1 MTDIH
6 VHLAALPTACN
17 GCVLSKRMRGSLL
30 LSWVARWQGLSL
42 SDPDATNRRYVEL
55 LAEELSRSTQVKQA
69 VLLAMDG
76 VYDSTGE
83 LDESR
88 TDFLISNDYLFEV
101 ASAHQ
106 RLLPGASINPARK
119 DSLDELDRCSEKGAV
134 LVKVLPNAQGFD
146 PAERRFGAFYKRL
159 AELRM
164 PLLSHTGYEFSLFAQ
179 DQSLGDPARLVPV
192 LEEGVT
198 VIAAHGCGS
207 GLFVAGKYFDTMLRL
222 MQRYPNFYVD
232 SSALTLPVRVGTL
245 FKMRRHPEIHQR
257 LLFGTD
263 YPLPC
268 LSYPCLG
275 AFAFD
280 KFIESRRTTNRFD
293 RQVHVLN
300 ALGISAGADAMR
312 LLRRME

>member
-6 VHLAALPTACN
+6 VHLAALPTAGN
-17 GCVLSKRMRGSLL
+17 GCVLSRRMRGSLL

-42 SDPDATNRRYVEL
+42 SDPAATNRRYVEL
-55 LAEELSRSTQVKQA
+55 LTEELSRSTHVKQA

-83 LDESR
+83 LDEGR

-101 ASAHQ
+101 AAAHQ
-106 RLLPGASINPARK
+106 RFLPGASINPARK

-146 PAERRFGAFYKRL
+146 PAERRFGAFYRRL
-159 AELRM
+159 AALRM

-179 DQSLGDPARLVPV
+179 DQRLGDPARLVPV

-207 GLFVAGKYFDTMLRL
+207 GLFVAGRYFDTMLRL
-222 MQRYPNFYVD
+222 MRRYPNFYVD

-245 FKMRRHPEIHQR
+245 FKMKRYPEIHER

-280 KFIESRRTTNRFD
+280 KFIESRRATNRFD

-300 ALGISAGADAMR
+300 ALGISAAADATR
-312 LLRRME
+312 LLRRTE